1 MDTAGSL
8 RPVCMWLTALR
19 IGSFQTRNCLVVII
33 AVTHL
38 LSIFIVSHTST
49 ANRFYPLHLTDEGPM
64 PEMVRSM
71 AFNAGCSRESL
82 GKLLSDSCLQAPA
95 QAAPVSFWG
104 ETQASGSKVTWLVSR
119 KSRTGAQPPPDSV
132 SFPKVH
138 WQ

>member
-1 MDTAGSL
+1 MDTAGSS

-19 IGSFQTRNCLVVII
+19 IGSFQTRNCRMVII

-38 LSIFIVSHTST
+38 LAIFIGAHTST
-49 ANRFYPLHLTDEGPM
+49 ANRFYPPHVTDEGPK
-64 PEMVRSM
+64 PEMVRSVV
-71 AFNAGCSRESL
+71 FNSGCSRESL
-82 GKLLSDSCLQAPA
+82 GKLLSDSRLQAPA

-119 KSRTGAQPPPDSV
+119 KSRTGTQPPPDSV